1 MKKYLSVEI
10 YVSGSLNVFNHRTNI
25 NISNRVV
32 SFDIKELGKQ
42 LKKIG
47 MLIVQDQVWNRV
59 TENRAE
65 KKSTRYYIDEMHL
78 LLREEQTAAYS
89 IEIWKRFRKWGGIPT
104 GITQNVKDLL
114 SSREI
119 ENIFEN
125 SDYILMLNQA
135 GGDREI
141 LAKQLNISPHQL
153 SYVTHSGEGEGLLF
167 YGNVILPFIDRF
179 PKDTELYKVMTTK
192 LTEPGQVSAEEAN
205 QIGYE
210 FAMRFTKGRHAFIVA
225 THTDKAHIHNHII
238 WNSTTLDCTH
248 KFRDFKRSGKAV
260 MELSDLICVEHGLP
274 IIEIPKNKRVS
285 YDKWLGANH
294 VETKRDRLCA
304 AIEEALRSH
313 PKSIEEL
320 LELLQEAG
328 YETKVG
334 KDIAARY
341 KGDKRFLRFSTLGEG
356 YGKDELL
363 AVLLGEKQLK
373 PKRKQYT
380 RSQKVSLLIDIQE
393 KLDAGKGVGYQRW
406 ASVFNAKELA
416 KTINFLQAH
425 GFSSY
430 DELCQIADSA
440 VDHFNELS
448 DSIRDAETRMA
459 DITVLKEQI
468 INYAKTR
475 EV

>member
-1 MKKYLSVEI
+1 MATTRIIPLHIHKNRTLAECITRRTDYAKNPDKTDGGQFVSAYECSPECVDADFMLSKLRYNEI
-10 YVSGSLNVFNHRTNI
+10 TG
-25 NISNRVV
+25 
-32 SFDIKELGKQ
+32 
-42 LKKIG
+42 LKHK
-47 MLIVQDQVWNRV
+47 N
-59 TENRAE
+59 
-65 KKSTRYYIDEMHL
+65 
-78 LLREEQTAAYS
+78 
-89 IEIWKRFRKWGGIPT
+89 
-104 GITQNVKDLL
+104 
-114 SSREI
+114 
-119 ENIFEN
+119 
-125 SDYILMLNQA
+125 
-135 GGDREI
+135 
-141 LAKQLNISPHQL
+141 
-153 SYVTHSGEGEGLLF
+153 
-167 YGNVILPFIDRF
+167 NVIAYQVRQSF
-179 PKDTELYKVMTTK
+179 K
-192 LTEPGQVSAEEAN
+192 PGQVSAEEAN

-341 KGDKRFLRFSTLGEG
+341 KGDKRFLRFSTFGEG

-475 EV
+475 EVFAQYKASHYSKKFLAAHEQEIKMHRSAKQTFNELGITKLPSVKSLQAEYSELTQTKKQTFGEYLKARDDMREYLTVRHNVERILQTDQEQQKRAEQKKQVDR